1 MGDFG
6 AGSGAGAVGVGVFG
20 VEGSHEPVN
29 PSRSS
34 IFSTSGTVPTMDSA
48 PTLES
53 SSGGSTDLDD
63 LPSCASAEFVEV
75 DIGTGIVG
83 GSRVIS
89 PPPHLSMSFGSWN
102 SNTTQGRR
110 SGGSKRSS
118 GMDPGTDPGPG
129 SNDGSREG
137 GEDEGGRRLLRPH
150 QRNTIGHHSAG
161 KPAEAETAW
170 EGIRSHLRRRSGSPV
185 SLASPAR
192 GTLFI
197 VNHRASEDL

>member
-1 MGDFG
+1 MGEFG
-6 AGSGAGAVGVGVFG
+6 AVSGTVGASVLGA
-20 VEGSHEPVN
+20 EGPSDPIK

-48 PTLES
+48 QTLES
-53 SSGGSTDLDD
+53 SSGGSSNLDY
-63 LPSCASAEFVEV
+63 LQSCGSAEFVEV

-102 SNTTQGRR
+102 SSTTQGR
-110 SGGSKRSS
+110 SGGSRRSS

-129 SNDGSREG
+129 SSDGGRGG
-137 GEDEGGRRLLRPH
+137 GEDDGERRLLRPH
-150 QRNTIGHHSAG
+150 QQNTMENRATG
-161 KPAEAETAW
+161 KPSEAETAW
-170 EGIRSHLRRRSGSPV
+170 EEIRSHLRRRSGSPV
-185 SLASPAR
+185 SLALPAR

-197 VNHRASEDL
+197 VNQRASEDL

>member
-1 MGDFG
+1 
-6 AGSGAGAVGVGVFG
+6 
-20 VEGSHEPVN
+20 
-29 PSRSS
+29 
-34 IFSTSGTVPTMDSA
+34 MDSA

-53 SSGGSTDLDD
+53 SSGGSSDLDY
-63 LPSCASAEFVEV
+63 LQSCGSTEFVEV

-102 SNTTQGRR
+102 SNTTQGR
-110 SGGSKRSS
+110 SGGSTRSS
-118 GMDPGTDPGPG
+118 GMDPGTDPRPG
-129 SNDGSREG
+129 SMDGGRG
-137 GEDEGGRRLLRPH
+137 CVEDEGGRRLLHPH
-150 QRNTIGHHSAG
+150 LDNHTTG
-161 KPAEAETAW
+161 KPVEAETAW